1 MLKIITS
8 VLTSTLLVSSAFAAD
23 TSGPLQPGKPAGIK
37 QALIEEHMTGVYVLG
52 GIGAILIGFALASS
66 NSAVLASV
74 TPAQSSATT
83 TTTTTT
89 TTTA

>member
-8 VLTSTLLVSSAFAAD
+8 VLTATLLVSSAFAAD
-23 TSGPLQPGKPAGIK
+23 TSGPLQPGKPAGTT
-37 QALIEEHMTGVYVLG
+37 QAQIENHMTGVYVLG
-52 GIGAILIGFALASS
+52 GLSVIAIAFALASS

-74 TPAQSSATT
+74 TPAASSATT

-89 TTTA
+89 ATTT